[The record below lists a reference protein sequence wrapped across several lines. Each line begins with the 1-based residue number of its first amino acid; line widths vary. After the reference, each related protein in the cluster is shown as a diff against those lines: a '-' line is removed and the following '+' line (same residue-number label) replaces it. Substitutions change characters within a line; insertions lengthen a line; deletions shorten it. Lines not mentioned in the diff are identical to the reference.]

1 MLRESPGVLLIKNN
15 GKVFS
20 LCGFQQKITVKFNMQ
35 NNQITTLG
43 VKVELSQKERLETL
57 DVSMR

>member
-1 MLRESPGVLLIKNN
+1 
-15 GKVFS
+15 
-20 LCGFQQKITVKFNMQ
+20 MQ